1 MGASKYTDAE
11 RVTVLG
17 LYVENFAL
25 PGIVAATG
33 LDRKSVT
40 SILGNMYSKAQLHR
54 APTYYHCKAKA
65 RRIHYAAPESEP
77 TPFQPGH

>member
-1 MGASKYTDAE
+1 MGATKYSEAE
-11 RVTVLG
+11 RLAVLG
-17 LYVENFAL
+17 LYVENVRF
-25 PGIVAATG
+25 GEIVARTG
-33 LDRKSVT
+33 LDRQSVT

-77 TPFQPGH
+77 TPLQPRA